1 MTTTPLVVNRRER
14 DPGDPPDK
22 NISVQEQTFHKEG
35 NTGVSFDK
43 PVTSPTTGMPKVLSF
58 KDKLLQTKEMDVE
71 GPGEEEELVENKWYQ
86 YQKEEEELEKRAYVY
101 DPCPEIKVSDSELDK
116 WSEPWKEALV
126 VSLLGKKV
134 NFRMLE
140 NKLQRD
146 WARKG
151 TIQITDLAK
160 NFYVV
165 QFSSKEDYKHALL
178 EGPWMLADHYLLVQ
192 RWRPFFLTNAT
203 VERKVVVWVRFPEL
217 PLELYNDRFLW
228 RVGPKLGTLLKIDRL
243 TSIHS
248 RGQFARL
255 CVEIDLSKKLI
266 PSIIVRGVILKLEY
280 EGLHV
285 VCFACGKYGHKQDSC
300 PEMINPTSKE
310 MMNNGGSSGCVV
322 EGENLKENPSKEKN
336 TVQVSDGLYPMVL

>member
-1 MTTTPLVVNRRER
+1 MTLALRL
-14 DPGDPPDK
+14 K
-22 NISVQEQTFHKEG
+22 
-35 NTGVSFDK
+35 
-43 PVTSPTTGMPKVLSF
+43 
-58 KDKLLQTKEMDVE
+58 
-71 GPGEEEELVENKWYQ
+71 
-86 YQKEEEELEKRAYVY
+86 
-101 DPCPEIKVSDSELDK
+101 SDSELDK

-217 PLELYNDRFLW
+217 CL
-228 RVGPKLGTLLKIDRL
+228 
-243 TSIHS
+243 
-248 RGQFARL
+248 
-255 CVEIDLSKKLI
+255 
-266 PSIIVRGVILKLEY
+266 
-280 EGLHV
+280 
-285 VCFACGKYGHKQDSC
+285 
-300 PEMINPTSKE
+300 
-310 MMNNGGSSGCVV
+310 
-322 EGENLKENPSKEKN
+322 
-336 TVQVSDGLYPMVL
+336 